1 MLGGIF
7 ARVLG
12 YFAPSLHGE
21 LPSHVSI
28 RRSGLNH
35 FGAPGR
41 AIRARRRKVLRRDR
55 VSGDE
60 ARSPPARSVRFP
72 HPVPM
77 SSRGVRAAAKKVCRE
92 IWSKTK
98 WTLINTR
105 TQATLAL
112 GARWNGWGVF
122 LSSSER
128 NTLGE
133 GVFSSPV
140 LRSRTAL
147 LFLTKAQPFQRP
159 RQQPQQLQLAAAATS
174 SSCHNKATNPPQQH
188 EHTCC
193 CKNFPTHPPGNVLLF
208 CCGTLVYE
216 IQVVRD
222 TTLRPRI
229 VDCLLAASRGGA
241 AASLR

>member
-1 MLGGIF
+1 ML
-7 ARVLG
+7 
-12 YFAPSLHGE
+12 
-21 LPSHVSI
+21 
-28 RRSGLNH
+28 
-35 FGAPGR
+35 
-41 AIRARRRKVLRRDR
+41 
-55 VSGDE
+55 
-60 ARSPPARSVRFP
+60 
-72 HPVPM
+72 
-77 SSRGVRAAAKKVCRE
+77 C
-92 IWSKTK
+92 WSKTK

-193 CKNFPTHPPGNVLLF
+193 CKNFPTHPPGNLLLF

>member
-1 MLGGIF
+1 M
-7 ARVLG
+7 
-12 YFAPSLHGE
+12 
-21 LPSHVSI
+21 
-28 RRSGLNH
+28 
-35 FGAPGR
+35 
-41 AIRARRRKVLRRDR
+41 K
-55 VSGDE
+55 
-60 ARSPPARSVRFP
+60 
-72 HPVPM
+72 
-77 SSRGVRAAAKKVCRE
+77 C
-92 IWSKTK
+92 
-98 WTLINTR
+98 TLINTR

-112 GARWNGWGVF
+112 GARWNGWGAF

-193 CKNFPTHPPGNVLLF
+193 CKNFGSMEIGSGMGWCTHGVTGQATPYATAYGYPAWSRECKSTSGSSGAEAGSRTVTGDGSSVGGSGEGLPLVRGKPSLPTGGPTPARLRTRVGPSMVVLPSWPQ
-208 CCGTLVYE
+208 GRRVGQRLVPMSASA
-216 IQVVRD
+216 RPHRS
-222 TTLRPRI
+222 RPRHLYSYI
-229 VDCLLAASRGGA
+229 
-241 AASLR
+241 LRVPRT